1 MSLGFLCD
9 NLPLTI
15 NIPLLTE
22 LKCPPLKVK
31 GGRGDFL
38 PQQVGASNKT
48 FSPEDR
54 LRGLSPRELIKYL
67 SPEKRRMLKKL
78 LEDEKS

>member
-1 MSLGFLCD
+1 MAGRHRRLSKKDLEFIVNDIGDEL
-9 NLPLTI
+9 LPL
-15 NIPLLTE
+15 
-22 LKCPPLKVK
+22 
-31 GGRGDFL
+31 
-38 PQQVGASNKT
+38 

-67 SPEKRRMLKKL
+67 NPEERRMLKKL